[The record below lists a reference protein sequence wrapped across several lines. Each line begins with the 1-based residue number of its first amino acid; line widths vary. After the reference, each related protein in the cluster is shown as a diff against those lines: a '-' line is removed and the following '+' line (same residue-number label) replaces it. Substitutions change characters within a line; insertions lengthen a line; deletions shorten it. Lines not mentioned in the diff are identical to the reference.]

1 MHPKPMTP
9 TSGPLRP
16 SVVVRTVVRFLLDNT
31 TPLSERGRS
40 FSVEIVG
47 LYSSLPA
54 AAIATSSAR

>member
-31 TPLSERGRS
+31 TQLSERGRS
-40 FSVEIVG
+40 FSVVERAAGVRT
-47 LYSSLPA
+47 LPTMLA
-54 AAIATSSAR
+54 E